1 MLFLL
6 QLNKIISVEN
16 NIIACLDVD
25 VVPDVEQQDELLEEN
40 PFSDVD
46 EVEEEEELE
55 VDEEAV
61 QCFLEVGERL
71 VLQ

>member
-1 MLFLL
+1 MCVDVN
-6 QLNKIISVEN
+6 QQEE
-16 NIIACLDVD
+16 LDVD
-25 VVPDVEQQDELLEEN
+25 VVPCKESDEE
-40 PFSDVD
+40 SQD